1 MKPIAILPTI
11 AAFAIVVVSANSHA
25 QEVAACDL
33 IQSSVV
39 PGLMREPVSQ
49 HAPNRQFQVFE
60 GAKISTCIFFGKRN
74 RVHLTLQEFPD
85 ATKASLAYA
94 KDTISTD
101 FAKFSPVDG
110 LGEKA
115 VWWTGATEA
124 YGYVVLKG
132 KRVLSFDSRWGDS
145 NNGAGLKEQMRP
157 IVLEAVRKM

>member
-1 MKPIAILPTI
+1 MNPTAVSRTI
-11 AAFAIVVVSANSHA
+11 AAFAIVVVSANAHA

-60 GAKISTCIFFGKRN
+60 GAKISTCVFFGKRN
-74 RVHLTLQEFPD
+74 RVLQEFPY
-85 ATKASLAYA
+85 AAKASEAYA
-94 KDTISTD
+94 KYTISTD
-101 FAKFSPVDG
+101 FAKFSPADG

-145 NNGAGLKEQMRP
+145 NNGAGLKEQMRSL
-157 IVLEAVRKM
+157 VLEAVRKM

>member
-1 MKPIAILPTI
+1 MKLTAIFHSI
-11 AAFAIVVVSANSHA
+11 AAFAIVVVTANVHA

-39 PGLMREPVSQ
+39 PGLMREPVSR
-49 HAPNRQFQVFE
+49 HIPNRQFQMFE
-60 GAKISTCIFFGKRN
+60 GAKISTCIFFGNLN

-85 ATKASLAYA
+85 ATKASQAYA
-94 KDTISTD
+94 KGTISTD
-101 FAKFSPVDG
+101 FAKFSPADG

-157 IVLEAVRKM
+157 IVLESVRRM